1 MRDGLVFGL
10 DGLVLGLAKQSAALV
25 RQVRAFAADRRACAL
40 VNVGCCYNLLTEDAQ
55 NDAHDADD
63 GDGDGDGDG
72 AARGSIGTAA
82 APEGA
87 AAAPRGFPVSSRLR
101 GVQLGRA
108 ARMLACQS
116 VSAAAELTLRP
127 PCAEDAA
134 AGDAQAV
141 GAFAHATRMLMYRA
155 VLQVRLAP
163 PARLPSLHSF
173 CNDTARIA
181 TAVPH

>member
-1 MRDGLVFGL
+1 MHFSVCVRDGLAFGL

-55 NDAHDADD
+55 NGAHDAD
-63 GDGDGDGDG
+63 DGDG